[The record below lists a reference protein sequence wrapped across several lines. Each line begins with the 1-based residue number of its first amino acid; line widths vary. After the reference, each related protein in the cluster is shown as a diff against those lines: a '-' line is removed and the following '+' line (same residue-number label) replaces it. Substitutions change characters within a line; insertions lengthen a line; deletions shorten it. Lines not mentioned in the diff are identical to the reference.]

1 METEKNPDKSKMKE
15 KPIKDDQHEK
25 DKIQQKF
32 NTLNKNKTNQSGTS
46 TKAVP
51 LSHLRSFAI
60 LRCGSITQ
68 FSQKLGIDRSMGW
81 KILTGNYIPKK
92 ISTIE
97 KIAEVLGLKS
107 VVVIEIFRNLQSYI
121 IHSKK
126 LQ

>member
-1 METEKNPDKSKMKE
+1 MKE
-15 KPIKDDQHEK
+15 KPIKVDQHEK
-25 DKIQQKF
+25 EKIPQKF

-60 LRCGSITQ
+60 LRCGSINQ
-68 FSQKLGIDRSMGW
+68 FSQELGVDRSMGW

>member
-1 METEKNPDKSKMKE
+1 MKE
-15 KPIKDDQHEK
+15 KPIKVDQYEK
-25 DKIQQKF
+25 DKIQPKF
-32 NTLNKNKTNQSGTS
+32 NTLKRNTNHQSGTS

-51 LSHLRSFAI
+51 LEHLRSYAI
-60 LRCGSITQ
+60 LRCGSINQ
-68 FSQKLGIDRSMGW
+68 FSQKLGVERSMGS

-97 KIAEVLGLKS
+97 KIAEVLGIKPT
-107 VVVIEIFRNLQSYI
+107 VVIDIFRSLQSNI